1 MGFYCPIPVHELRKA
16 INSAHQESIFEL
28 VCDDPETLHD
38 IPSLCERMGVK
49 LESVTEISG
58 EYHFKIIKTIL

>member
-16 INSAHQESIFEL
+16 INPTQQESIFEL

-38 IPSLCERMGVK
+38 IPALCDRMGVE
-49 LESVTEISG
+49 LESVSEKSG
-58 EYHFKIIKTIL
+58 EYHFKIKKTKC